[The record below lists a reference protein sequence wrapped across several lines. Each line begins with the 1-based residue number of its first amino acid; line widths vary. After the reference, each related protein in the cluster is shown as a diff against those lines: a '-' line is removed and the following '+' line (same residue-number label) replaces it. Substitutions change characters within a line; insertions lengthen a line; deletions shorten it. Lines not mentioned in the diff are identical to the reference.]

1 MKRVNLIELCTYFS
15 NVYKEATGK
24 YYSNELSDWL
34 DDIERYENNATYL
47 GSTNGGKV
55 ENYEVDDMEY
65 IKDTGKMLR
74 INFNIDYI
82 TTPSGEVV
90 SNFYLSNYDFRK
102 YVKNN
107 V

>member
-1 MKRVNLIELCTYFS
+1 MKQRCINLKTYVSFSLKRAFFVLLKLKGGDYMKKVNLVELCTYLA

-55 ENYEVDDMEY
+55 EN
-65 IKDTGKMLR
+65 
-74 INFNIDYI
+74 
-82 TTPSGEVV
+82 
-90 SNFYLSNYDFRK
+90 
-102 YVKNN
+102 
-107 V
+107 